1 MYLQG
6 HRLPCTQQD
15 DVHKN
20 RKKRMKEGSNE
31 GTKEQTNKGTK
42 ERKKRDCH
50 GDDANYSLREK
61 IILF

>member
-1 MYLQG
+1 
-6 HRLPCTQQD
+6 
-15 DVHKN
+15 
-20 RKKRMKEGSNE
+20 MKEGSNE